1 MFTANNSCSSY
12 IEVIL
17 SMLPLYKVTPAISGL
32 GVGWKTEKMVTGEE
46 PLVIVTAVVTAV
58 NGTLFPSSLR
68 NRRRSIL
75 VGIII
80 EKYGEKKAGQNG
92 RKSKD
97 GCRFSVK
104 HTRYEMRLNVS
115 LDMMFARLLFQDGA
129 GNCKKAYLMKA
140 NQNSDIMSSFCLE
153 KSQTFTCRSSFLF
166 LFIK

>member
-1 MFTANNSCSSY
+1 MFTANNSRSSY

-46 PLVIVTAVVTAV
+46 PLVIVIAVVTAV
-58 NGTLFPSSLR
+58 NGTLFPSFLR

-75 VGIII
+75 VGIIAVHYR
-80 EKYGEKKAGQNG
+80 KVWRKKAGQNR

-104 HTRYEMRLNVS
+104 PQAAQAPAVR
-115 LDMMFARLLFQDGA
+115 
-129 GNCKKAYLMKA
+129 
-140 NQNSDIMSSFCLE
+140 
-153 KSQTFTCRSSFLF
+153 
-166 LFIK
+166 